1 MHRIPCG
8 SLIKA
13 FHSETQISNFEINSF
28 PADLKVVKADF
39 VPPLRFLGTFQQNE
53 MIECPITGLS

>member
-13 FHSETQISNFEINSF
+13 FHSETQISNFEIDSS

-39 VPPLRFLGTFQQNE
+39 VPPLPFLGVFSTE
-53 MIECPITGLS
+53 